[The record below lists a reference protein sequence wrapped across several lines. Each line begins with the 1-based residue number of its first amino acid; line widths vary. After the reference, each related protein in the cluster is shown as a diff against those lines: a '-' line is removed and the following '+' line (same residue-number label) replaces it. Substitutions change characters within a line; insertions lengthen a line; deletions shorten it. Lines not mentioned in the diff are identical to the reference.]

1 MSVPDKTISR
11 VACAATLLLAAFAS
25 STARSQ
31 QKIDNYNRDR
41 ARAILH
47 DAYDNVKK
55 HYYDTKFHGLDLDA
69 RFHQFDQK
77 IVDATSLSQSF
88 GVIAAFLD
96 GLNDSHTFFTPPAR
110 PFRMDYGYR
119 LQMYGSDCYVT
130 RVRPGT
136 DAETKVHPGD
146 QVLGYNKFSVDR
158 EVFWKMSYYFN
169 SLAPQR
175 ASMLEIRDPNGQAR
189 QLTIDAKV
197 RELKKV
203 LDLTG
208 QDGGSDFWDL
218 VRQEESSDHI
228 VRQRWVDLG
237 DVMIWK
243 MPEFFVEDHEV
254 DRIFNDARKHK
265 TLVLDLRG
273 NPGGAVVTLDRM
285 VANLFDHEVK
295 IADRV
300 GRKELKPEI
309 AKTRGG
315 DIFTGQLIVLVDSIS
330 ASCAELFP
338 RVIQLEHRGTVIG
351 DRTAGAVM
359 EARHYPGSQ
368 GMDTK
373 IFYGFSITE
382 ADLTM
387 KDGKS
392 LEHMGVTPDEIMIPT
407 AQDLASGKDP
417 VLARALELAGHKVD
431 AVAAGKMFPF
441 EWLPN

>member
-1 MSVPDKTISR
+1 MTQRWILR
-11 VACAATLLLAAFAS
+11 MAGVAALLAATPSAILLP
-25 STARSQ
+25 Q

-55 HYYDTKFHGLDLDA
+55 HYYDTKFHGLDIDA
-69 RFHQFDQK
+69 RFHQYDQK

-88 GVIAAFLD
+88 GVIASFLD
-96 GLNDSHTFFTPPAR
+96 GLNDSHTFFSPPAR
-110 PFRMDYGYR
+110 PYRMDYGYR
-119 LQMYGSDCYVT
+119 LQMYGNNCFIT

-136 DAETKVHPGD
+136 DAESKIHPGD
-146 QVLGYNKFSVDR
+146 QVLGYNKFDVTR
-158 EVFWKMSYYFN
+158 EDFWKMNYYFN

-175 ASMLEIRDPNGQAR
+175 ASMLEIRDPSGQSR

-208 QDGGSDFWDL
+208 QDGGSDIWDL
-218 VRQEESSDHI
+218 IREEENSDHVI
-228 VRQRWVDLG
+228 RQRWVDAG

-243 MPEFFVEDHEV
+243 MPEFFVEDREV

-265 TLVLDLRG
+265 TLILDLRG

-285 VANLFDHEVK
+285 VANLFDHEIK

-300 GRKELKPEI
+300 GRKEMKPEI

-315 DIFTGQLIVLVDSIS
+315 DIFTGQLIVLVDSTS

-359 EARHYPGSQ
+359 EAKHYPGSQ

-392 LEHMGVTPDEIMIPT
+392 LEHNGVIPDELVLPT
-407 AQDLASGKDP
+407 AHDLASGKDP
-417 VLARALELAGHKVD
+417 VLAHALEMAGHKVD
-431 AVAAGKMFPF
+431 PAAAGKLFPF

>member
-1 MSVPDKTISR
+1 MSVAEKTLLR
-11 VACAATLLLAAFAS
+11 MACAATLLVAALAS
-25 STARSQ
+25 STVRSQ
-31 QKIDNYNRDR
+31 QKMDNYNRDR

-55 HYYDTKFHGLDLDA
+55 HYYDTKFHNLDLDA

-110 PFRMDYGYR
+110 PYRMDYGYR
-119 LQMYGSDCYVT
+119 LQMYGNDCYVT

-146 QVLGYNKFSVDR
+146 QVLGYNKFNVTR
-158 EVFWKMSYYFN
+158 EVFWKMTYYFN

-175 ASMLEIRDPNGQAR
+175 GSVLEIRDPSGQSR

-228 VRQRWVDLG
+228 VRQRWVDAG

-265 TLVLDLRG
+265 TLILDLRG
-273 NPGGAVVTLDRM
+273 NPGGAVITLDRM

-330 ASCAELFP
+330 ASCAELFA
-338 RVIQLEHRGTVIG
+338 RLMQLEHRGTVLG

-368 GMDTK
+368 GADTK
-373 IFYGFSITE
+373 IFYGFSVTE

-392 LEHMGVTPDEIMIPT
+392 LEHAGVTPDEIMIPT

-431 AVAAGKMFPF
+431 PVAAGKMFPF